1 MSAPVSLR
9 HRVEYAAYRLTR
21 WIWWA
26 VPEGWAVRAGAIAGW
41 LAGVVLRVRRRDVD
55 RHLALAFPD
64 ESSEWR
70 GRVARGSYVHLGR
83 EAAVLVRMPRWSPE
97 HLIER
102 VRFVGLEGV
111 REAADQGTG
120 VVLLT
125 GHLGNWEIAGASLA
139 ALGFPLDV
147 VGKGMANR
155 RFERDLFRL
164 RERLGMRVIEM
175 SDAPKGVLRSLGR
188 GRVAALLAD
197 QNAHKH
203 GVFVPFFGRSAATP
217 RGVALFALRTGV
229 PVFVGFAIRDGGWS
243 QTYAVEVRRLPH
255 VATGVLEDDVR
266 GFLMAYHRL
275 LEDAIRIA
283 PDQYFWQHRRWKTR
297 PRDPSAS
304 RPSEEQPSGG

>member
-1 MSAPVSLR
+1 V
-9 HRVEYAAYRLTR
+9 
-21 WIWWA
+21 
-26 VPEGWAVRAGAIAGW
+26 VPEGSAVRAGAIAGW

-64 ESSEWR
+64 GSSAWR

-83 EAAVLVRMPRWSPE
+83 EAAVLVRMPRWTPE

-203 GVFVPFFGRSAATP
+203 GVFVPFFGRPAATP

-229 PVFVGFAIRDGGWS
+229 PVFVGFAIRNGGWS
-243 QTYAVEVRRLPH
+243 QTYTVEVRRLPH
-255 VATGVLEDDVR
+255 VATGVLEDDVQ
-266 GFLMAYHRL
+266 GFLLAYHRL
-275 LEDAIRIA
+275 LEYAIRIA

-304 RPSEEQPSGG
+304 HPSEEQPSGG